1 MAFDDHFEGFEDA
14 PPQPDAAGP
23 EAEQPSPQGI
33 DTIDWP
39 SREGRAPPKR
49 KFVVDDWLPTGCATS
64 LYAPGGF
71 GKSLLAQTLGSCAAS
86 GRQFLGLSTMHAPAL
101 GVFCE
106 DDDDELWR
114 RQCRINSVLDLRMA
128 HLGDFAAQGRLGL
141 PNLIMAFTKGKPPAA
156 LPLLA
161 EIENKARAI
170 GAKLV
175 ILDNAAQLFG
185 GEENSRAE
193 VTTFINA
200 VNGLAR
206 RLDAAALMLGHPPK
220 SGAEYSGSTAWHA
233 AVRCMWSLGRVA
245 EENDEGEPSD
255 AMVLTRTKANY
266 APGGQEVRLRWVD
279 GVLRR
284 DDGDEPLSAMDA
296 SFRRHNAKGAFLAAL
311 DELTGQQRNVSHSER
326 AGNYAPKA
334 MKAAGLAAD
343 YSKADLRQAMNGLF
357 AEHAIVASAKL
368 WRGADRKWVVGLA
381 RRAPASAQATNEN
394 CDAAS
399 ENAPPASDEV
409 DVN

>member
-1 MAFDDHFEGFEDA
+1 MHV
-14 PPQPDAAGP
+14 
-23 EAEQPSPQGI
+23 PS
-33 DTIDWP
+33 
-39 SREGRAPPKR
+39 
-49 KFVVDDWLPTGCATS
+49 
-64 LYAPGGF
+64 
-71 GKSLLAQTLGSCAAS
+71 
-86 GRQFLGLSTMHAPAL
+86 L

-206 RLDAAALMLGHPPK
+206 RLDAAVLMLGHPPK

-279 GVLRR
+279 GVLWR
-284 DDGDEPLSAMDA
+284 DDAVT
-296 SFRRHNAKGAFLAAL
+296 K
-311 DELTGQQRNVSHSER
+311 
-326 AGNYAPKA
+326 NY
-334 MKAAGLAAD
+334 
-343 YSKADLRQAMNGLF
+343 LR
-357 AEHAIVASAKL
+357 
-368 WRGADRKWVVGLA
+368 
-381 RRAPASAQATNEN
+381 
-394 CDAAS
+394 
-399 ENAPPASDEV
+399 
-409 DVN
+409 

>member
-1 MAFDDHFEGFEDA
+1 MAFDDHFAGFQDA
-14 PPQPDAAGP
+14 PPQPDAAEP

-86 GRQFLGLSTMHAPAL
+86 GWQFLGLSTMHTPSL

-200 VNGLAR
+200 INGLAR
-206 RLDAAALMLGHPPK
+206 RLDAAVLMLGHPPK

-255 AMVLTRTKANY
+255 RWCSLAPRRTTHPAVKRC
-266 APGGQEVRLRWVD
+266 GC
-279 GVLRR
+279 
-284 DDGDEPLSAMDA
+284 
-296 SFRRHNAKGAFLAAL
+296 
-311 DELTGQQRNVSHSER
+311 
-326 AGNYAPKA
+326 
-334 MKAAGLAAD
+334 AGLMAFFG
-343 YSKADLRQAMNGLF
+343 AMTVTNRFQQWMRDFVGIMPRG
-357 AEHAIVASAKL
+357 HS
-368 WRGADRKWVVGLA
+368 WRL
-381 RRAPASAQATNEN
+381 
-394 CDAAS
+394 
-399 ENAPPASDEV
+399 
-409 DVN
+409 